1 MHRRHVE
8 DARLHLGRSDQPSLS
23 LLHDGPRPTGITTLP
38 VRGARALRLR
48 AGQQP
53 KEVHM
58 GMLVLTLTG
67 FAGAMGIP
75 VFLTAAAERAARAFK
90 GTVPARAKAVATR
103 RHES

>member
-1 MHRRHVE
+1 
-8 DARLHLGRSDQPSLS
+8 
-23 LLHDGPRPTGITTLP
+23 
-38 VRGARALRLR
+38 
-48 AGQQP
+48 
-53 KEVHM
+53 M

-90 GTVPARAKAVATR
+90 GTVPARAKAIATR